1 MSTTKKAAKTVNGE
15 ELQNQLQAMIAQGK
29 KEGMIRLSDLN
40 ALLEKMQLD
49 ADKIEKIYDQF

>member
-49 ADKIEKIYDQF
+49 ADKIEKI